1 MPQLP
6 ASAPTL
12 HPLLKITSSAQL
24 ELRGRILAA
33 AKQRFA
39 RFSHE
44 DTTLADIARIA
55 HLDEEAVEEHFEDTY
70 TLLLALQRSMDRG
83 RASRRPGTRPPV
95 RHGFASSAEKPAR
108 SRDARIDV

>member
-1 MPQLP
+1 MSQVL
-6 ASAPTL
+6 SAQAP
-12 HPLLKITSSAQL
+12 HPLLRITSSAQL

-70 TLLLALQRSMDRG
+70 SLLLALQRSMDRG
-83 RASRRPGTRPPV
+83 RASRRPGTRPG
-95 RHGFASSAEKPAR
+95 RHGFASNAEKPAR
-108 SRDARIDV
+108 SRDARIEV